1 MKGLLSA
8 AVLAA
13 SMTAAIAFVL
23 DSPAIP
29 ESDPGSTIAM
39 APMALG
45 NSAAAATLKT
55 RRPGRPWASR
65 NPAAPFHYTLK
76 AGAGDSMAG
85 MLTEAGIPVDQAH
98 AAIAAL
104 SKRFNPRR
112 IRPGQEVTIH
122 FEPAGGAAGHFTGL
136 SLSPEFD
143 RRIIVARSGGGG
155 FEAAEEKVD
164 LKRTL
169 VRHEGEISRSLFLD
183 GEKAGI
189 PRPVLAGMIRAF
201 SWDVDFQRDIR
212 SGDAFQVMHER
223 FFDISGEAIHDG
235 KILFASLTLGS
246 VRHAIYLHAPKGGG
260 GDFFNEKGESA
271 QKALMR
277 TPIDGARLSS
287 GFGQRRHPVLGYT
300 KMHRGVDFAAP
311 RGNPIYA
318 AGSGRVETAG
328 RNGAYGNY
336 VRIRHNARYATAY
349 AHMKRIAT
357 RRGRRVRQGQV
368 IGYVGTTGRSTG
380 PHLHYEILL
389 GGRRT
394 NPLTVKMPSGRK
406 LKGAELAR
414 FQDIRADLDRTF
426 ATLEPDDRLAKA
438 E

>member
-1 MKGLLSA
+1 MKGLPVA

-13 SMTAAIAFVL
+13 SMTAAVAFVL

-29 ESDPGSTIAM
+29 GSDPEPTIAM
-39 APMALG
+39 APMAFG
-45 NSAAAATLKT
+45 NPAAAATLKT
-55 RRPGRPWASR
+55 RRPGRPRAAPG
-65 NPAAPFHYTLK
+65 PAAPFHYTLR
-76 AGAGDSMAG
+76 ASAGDTLAG
-85 MLTEAGIPVDQAH
+85 MLTEAGIPGDQAH

-122 FEPAGGAAGHFTGL
+122 FEPDGRGDGHFTGL
-136 SLSPEFD
+136 SLFPEFD
-143 RRIIVARSGGGG
+143 RRIIVARSRSGG

-164 LKRTL
+164 LKRIL
-169 VRHEGEISRSLFLD
+169 VRHQGGISRSLFLD

-212 SGDAFQVMHER
+212 KGDAFQVMHER
-223 FFDISGEAIHDG
+223 FLNGAGEAIHDG
-235 KILFASLTLGS
+235 KILFASLTLSG
-246 VRHAIYLHAPKGGG
+246 VRYPIYLHAPEDGGG
-260 GDFFNEKGESA
+260 EYFNEKGESA

-287 GFGQRRHPVLGYT
+287 GFGKRRHPILGYT

-311 RGNPIYA
+311 RGTPIYA

-414 FQDIRADLDRTF
+414 FQGIRAELDHAF
-426 ATLEPDDRLAKA
+426 AALEPDDRVAKA

>member
-45 NSAAAATLKT
+45 NPAAAATLKT

-65 NPAAPFHYTLK
+65 NPAAPFHYTLR

-212 SGDAFQVMHER
+212 PGDAFQVMHER

-287 GFGQRRHPVLGYT
+287 GFGKRRHPVLGYT

>member
-45 NSAAAATLKT
+45 NPAAAATLKT
-55 RRPGRPWASR
+55 RRPGMPWASR
-65 NPAAPFHYTLK
+65 NPAAPFHYTLR

-98 AAIAAL
+98 AAIDAL

-212 SGDAFQVMHER
+212 PGDAFQVMHER

-287 GFGQRRHPVLGYT
+287 GFGKRRHPVLGYT

-311 RGNPIYA
+311 GATPSTPPAA
-318 AGSGRVETAG
+318 AGWRRRDETAPT
-328 RNGAYGNY
+328 ATTYGS
-336 VRIRHNARYATAY
+336 ATT
-349 AHMKRIAT
+349 RAT
-357 RRGRRVRQGQV
+357 PR
-368 IGYVGTTGRSTG
+368 
-380 PHLHYEILL
+380 P
-389 GGRRT
+389 
-394 NPLTVKMPSGRK
+394 MP
-406 LKGAELAR
+406 
-414 FQDIRADLDRTF
+414 T
-426 ATLEPDDRLAKA
+426 
-438 E
+438 

>member
-1 MKGLLSA
+1 MKGLPCA

-13 SMTAAIAFVL
+13 SMTAAVAIGL
-23 DSPAIP
+23 DTPAV
-29 ESDPGSTIAM
+29 PGGDRQPTIAM

-45 NSAAAATLKT
+45 NPAAAATLKT
-55 RRPGRPWASR
+55 RRPDRPRASR
-65 NPAAPFHYTLK
+65 SPAAPFHYTLR
-76 AGAGDSMAG
+76 AGDGDTMAG
-85 MLTEAGIPVDQAH
+85 MLTEAGIPADQAH

-112 IRPGQEVTIH
+112 IRPGQEVTIQ
-122 FEPAGGAAGHFTGL
+122 FEPAGGTTGRFTGL
-136 SLSPEFD
+136 SLSPGYD

-155 FEAAEEKVD
+155 FEAREEKLD
-164 LKRTL
+164 LERTL

-189 PRPVLAGMIRAF
+189 PPPVLLDMIRAF
-201 SWDVDFQRDIR
+201 SWDVDFQRDVR
-212 SGDAFQVMHER
+212 PGDAFQVMHER
-223 FFDISGEAIHDG
+223 FFDGGGEAIHDG
-235 KILFASLTLGS
+235 KILFASLTLSG

-260 GDFFNEKGESA
+260 GDYFNEKGESA
-271 QKALMR
+271 RKALLR

-287 GFGQRRHPVLGYT
+287 GYGRRRHPILGYT

-311 RGNPIYA
+311 PGTPIYA
-318 AGSGRVETAG
+318 AGDGRVETAG

-336 VRIRHNARYATAY
+336 VRIRHNARYTTAY

-368 IGYVGTTGRSTG
+368 IGTVGSTGRSTG
-380 PHLHYEILL
+380 PHLHYEILI

-394 NPLTVKMPSGRK
+394 NPMSVKMPAGRK

-414 FQDIRADLDRTF
+414 FQGIRAESDRAF
-426 ATLEPDDRLAKA
+426 AALEPNDRLAKA

>member
-1 MKGLLSA
+1 
-8 AVLAA
+8 
-13 SMTAAIAFVL
+13 MTAAIAFVL

-65 NPAAPFHYTLK
+65 NPAAPFHYTLR

>member
-1 MKGLLSA
+1 
-8 AVLAA
+8 
-13 SMTAAIAFVL
+13 
-23 DSPAIP
+23 
-29 ESDPGSTIAM
+29 
-39 APMALG
+39 
-45 NSAAAATLKT
+45 
-55 RRPGRPWASR
+55 
-65 NPAAPFHYTLK
+65 
-76 AGAGDSMAG
+76 
-85 MLTEAGIPVDQAH
+85 LTEAGIPGDLTH

-112 IRPGQEVTIH
+112 IRPGQEVTIR
-122 FEPAGGAAGHFTGL
+122 FEPADGAADGTYGRFTGL
-136 SLSPEFD
+136 SVSPWFD
-143 RRIIVARSGGGG
+143 HRITVARLSGGG

-189 PRPVLAGMIRAF
+189 PAPVLARMIRAF

-212 SGDAFQVMHER
+212 PGDAFQVMHER
-223 FFDISGEAIHDG
+223 FFDDTGEAIHDG
-235 KILFASLTLGS
+235 KILFASLTLDR
-246 VRHAIYLHAPKGGG
+246 VRHAIYLHKPKDGG

-287 GFGQRRHPVLGYT
+287 GFGRRRHPTLGYT

-311 RGNPIYA
+311 SGTPIYA
-318 AGSGRVETAG
+318 AGSGLVETAG

-349 AHMKRIAT
+349 AHMSRVTT
-357 RRGRRVRQGQV
+357 RQGRRVRQGQV

-380 PHLHYEILL
+380 PHLHYEILI
-389 GGRRT
+389 GGRQT
-394 NPLTVKMPSGRK
+394 NPMSVKMPSGRK

-414 FQDIRADLDRTF
+414 FQGIRAELDRTF
-426 ATLEPDDRLAKA
+426 AALEAGERVAKA